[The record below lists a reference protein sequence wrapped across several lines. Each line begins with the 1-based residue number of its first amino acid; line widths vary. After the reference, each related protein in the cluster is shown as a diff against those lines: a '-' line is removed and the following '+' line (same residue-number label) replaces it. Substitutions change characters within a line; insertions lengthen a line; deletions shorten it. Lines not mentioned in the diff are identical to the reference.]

1 MRCPECQ
8 NDATKVID
16 SRQVENGGAIRRRR
30 VCENCHHRYT
40 TYERIE
46 TKALVVIKK
55 DGRRENFEPS
65 KIYNGIL
72 QSAEKRPVTS
82 DQIKD
87 LVKHVEI
94 NLRNSS
100 SGEVTSDEVGSR
112 VLEALSEL
120 DPITYFRF
128 ASVYK
133 RFNELSEVEE
143 LLRQF
148 RQKGDE
154 SETD

>member
-8 NDATKVID
+8 SDQTKVID
-16 SRQVENGGAIRRRR
+16 SRQVEQGLAIRRRR
-30 VCENCHHRYT
+30 VCENCQHRYT

-65 KIYNGIL
+65 KIYNGIF
-72 QSAEKRPVTS
+72 QSAEKRPVTPE
-82 DQIKD
+82 QIKE
-87 LVKHVEI
+87 LVKRVET
-94 NLRNSS
+94 NLRNTS
-100 SGEVTSDEVGSR
+100 SGEVSSDEVGDH

-120 DPITYFRF
+120 DPIAYFRF

-148 RQKGDE
+148 RKKGED
-154 SETD
+154 SETE